1 LKFLIFQIVRFAGL
15 ATLKCLLIARV
26 NTMAKQ
32 PWWRTTTIYQ
42 IYPRSFYDSN
52 KDGIGDL
59 RGMIDRLDYIQE
71 LGFETIWFSP
81 FTCSPQ
87 EDFGYDVSDY
97 IDIAPEYGT
106 MADVDDLIQGI
117 HDRGMRILLDLALN
131 HTSIQ
136 HPWFQQS
143 RSSRDNPKRDWY
155 IWRDGKGKHP
165 PNNWRAIPLDSAWH
179 YDALTDQYY
188 YASFLPFQPDLNWRN
203 PAVKEAMFHIIRF
216 WLDKGVDGF
225 RLDIFHAIYK
235 NRFFRDNP
243 FSWHFIP
250 KDMQAGF
257 FQQWKYSLNQPE
269 AFELAV
275 ELRSL
280 LDEYSPDRI
289 LVGEVFGTDETLK
302 RYLGD
307 DQDGL
312 HLVFLWRLLN
322 LKPRASHLRKVI
334 RHYEAHYPAPYEPV
348 YVFGNHDVKRV
359 ISHTGDNLQIAK
371 LLAVFQFTVR
381 GIPVTYFGEEIGMA
395 DGDFPN
401 KSALDPV
408 GRKFSYIPKFIFDWF
423 GLYVNRDGCRTP
435 MQWDDSSNSGFCE
448 NGITP
453 WLPVHPNYPL
463 RNVQTQKKED
473 ESVLNTYKKILKLRQ
488 EVSALRTGSLQILD
502 GTDTDPD
509 LLVYTRTGSDQIVL
523 VVINFANRTLNFI
536 NPTDCH
542 RTLLTVNMEQP
553 DEFDSIKIPSLS
565 AIILGDGEFTGS
577 IADPLSSNQV

>member
-1 LKFLIFQIVRFAGL
+1 MTAQL
-15 ATLKCLLIARV
+15 
-26 NTMAKQ
+26 

-42 IYPRSFYDSN
+42 IYPRSFYDAN

-59 RGMIDRLDYIQE
+59 RGIINRLDYIQE

-97 IDIAPEYGT
+97 TNIAPEYGT
-106 MADVDDLIQGI
+106 MTEVEDLIQAI

-165 PNNWRAIPLDSAWH
+165 PNNWYAIPLGSAWH
-179 YDALTDQYY
+179 YDATTDQYY

-203 PAVKEAMFHIIRF
+203 PAVKDAMFNVIRF

-235 NRFFRDNP
+235 DQFFRDNP
-243 FSWHFIP
+243 FSWYFIP

-269 AFELAV
+269 TFELAA

-289 LVGEVFGTDETLK
+289 LIGEVFGTDETLRK
-302 RYLGD
+302 YLGN

-322 LKPRASHLRKVI
+322 LKPRASYLRKVI
-334 RHYEAHYPAPYEPV
+334 HHYEVQYPAPYEPV

-381 GIPVTYFGEEIGMA
+381 GVPVTYFGEEIGMA
-395 DGDFPN
+395 DGDFP
-401 KSALDPV
+401 KKTALDPV
-408 GRKFSYIPKFIFDWF
+408 GWKFRYIPKFIFDWF

-435 MQWDDSSNSGFCE
+435 MQWDESSNSGFCE
-448 NGITP
+448 DGITP
-453 WLPVHPNYPL
+453 WLPVHPNYPF
-463 RNVQTQKKED
+463 RNVQAQEMDD
-473 ESVLNTYKKILKLRQ
+473 ESVLNTYKAVLRLRQ
-488 EVSALRTGSLQILD
+488 GVSALRTGILQILD
-502 GTDTDPD
+502 GTDIDPD
-509 LLVYTRTGSDQIVL
+509 LLVYTRTDGDQTVL
-523 VVINFANRTLNFI
+523 VVINFANRPLNFI
-536 NPTDCH
+536 NPTPCH
-542 RTLLTVNMEQP
+542 RILLTVGVEQP
-553 DEFDSIKIPSLS
+553 DELSSMKIPPLS
-565 AIILGDGEFTGS
+565 AIILGDGEFTAS
-577 IADPLSSNQV
+577 ITDPLSPNNA